1 MAGVR
6 TVAAVGGFALAS
18 VVFNAAVV
26 TPRRLQIR
34 DVPLALA
41 GWPASLDGM
50 RVAVISDLHAGS
62 PWVGLQRVRTLVDR
76 VVAARPDL
84 VLLLGD
90 YLADVA
96 FGSHLEPEP
105 LARVLAGL
113 TAAGA
118 PAVAVLGNHD
128 WYAGGRRV
136 RQAFEAA
143 GLPVLEE
150 SAISVL
156 GSRLW
161 IAGVGDLW
169 ERSPS
174 VPAALTGIPAGA
186 PVLLLTHNPD
196 VIADVPDSVSLVLAG
211 HTHGGQVRVLG
222 RGVHRISER
231 TGNRWSRGWYPRE
244 RLYISSGIGSSIVP
258 LRTVAPEVPIL
269 VLSPV

>member
-1 MAGVR
+1 MTGVR
-6 TVAAVGGFALAS
+6 RLAAVGGLALATA
-18 VVFNAAVV
+18 VLDAAVV
-26 TPRRLQIR
+26 TPRRLQIP
-34 DVPLALA
+34 DVPLSLTR
-41 GWPASLDGM
+41 WPASLDGM
-50 RVAVISDLHAGS
+50 RVAVIGDLHAGS
-62 PWVGLQRVRTLVDR
+62 PWVGLHRVRALVER

-96 FGSHLEPEP
+96 FGAHLEPEP

-113 TAAGA
+113 TSAGA

-136 RQAFEAA
+136 RRAFEAA
-143 GLPVLEE
+143 GLPILEE

-156 GSRLW
+156 EGRLW

-186 PVLLLTHNPD
+186 PILVLTHNPD
-196 VIADVPDSVSLVLAG
+196 VVEDVPDSVSLVLAA

-222 RGVHRISER
+222 RGVHRVSER
-231 TGNRWSRGWYPRE
+231 SGNRWSRGWYPQE
-244 RLYISSGIGSSIVP
+244 RLYITSGIGTSIVP
-258 LRTVAPEVPIL
+258 LRTVTPEVPIL
-269 VLSPV
+269 VLSPA